1 MHYLNFTNLYLCICK
16 SLNKHRT
23 VFAGL
28 LKKISIVI
36 LALQILN
43 LSIYNT
49 EFYFFHT
56 EMQPASQQELDKMNP
71 VDCLSELVVEDM
83 IGYEN
88 AFPEINQKNTKQR
101 GELKRNTN
109 FELFTEDRF
118 VKIEQAPLIH
128 HSEYKKDFPLFRN
141 NYSFLYYK
149 EINHPPA

>member
-1 MHYLNFTNLYLCICK
+1 MYYLNFTNLYLCNHK
-16 SLNKHRT
+16 DQNSPN
-23 VFAGL
+23 VFRGL
-28 LKKISIVI
+28 LKKISIII

-49 EFYFFHT
+49 EFYSFYS
-56 EMQPASQQELDKMNP
+56 ENQPRSQKELEEMNP

-88 AFPEINQKNTKQR
+88 AFPETNHKSTKQR
-101 GELKRNTN
+101 GELKRSNSI
-109 FELFTEDRF
+109 ELFREDRF
-118 VKIEQAPLIH
+118 AKIEQAPLVH